1 MSHGSH
7 VLLLL
12 QEADSVTM
20 SRDSHMLLQRERDN
34 ELKRQQQEQELRIAA
49 EMQKMKLNQL
59 RDEKMRQQI
68 RETRYIQTVHVY
80 FRGTLSF
87 TYLLDISFKFSIV
100 FNTIFFNVLKLFY
113 YVYDFFS

>member
-12 QEADSVTM
+12 QEVDSVTM

-68 RETRYIQTVHVY
+68 RETRYIQTVYVY
-80 FRGTLSF
+80 FRDTL
-87 TYLLDISFKFSIV
+87 
-100 FNTIFFNVLKLFY
+100 
-113 YVYDFFS
+113 